1 MKENNS
7 IISYHD
13 ARQKLN
19 LKTNPELDEKE
30 FARLSTYITGLAA
43 LMSMMKENE
52 FDLAKTLNHI
62 LGEMNNIRNH
72 TKHIEELLVC
82 SRVTDSDDLY
92 VSLDEVSHLSGYGSK
107 RCKQIMDDAIARGDI
122 RIDQKEFI
130 NKAGKETQTRPR
142 YHLGDC
148 KRFWTPARV
157 KKNRQQE
164 GRRLT
169 LV

>member
-7 IISYHD
+7 IISYLNV
-13 ARQKLN
+13 REKLG
-19 LKTNPELDEKE
+19 LETNPELDEKE

-52 FDLAKTLNHI
+52 FGLAITLNRI
-62 LGEMNNIRNH
+62 LGEMNHIRNH
-72 TKHIEELLVC
+72 TKHIEEQLVC

-107 RCKQIMDDAIARGDI
+107 RCKQLMDDAIARGDI

-157 KKNRQQE
+157 KK
-164 GRRLT
+164 T
-169 LV
+169 ASKKDAA

>member
-7 IISYHD
+7 IISYLD
-13 ARQKLN
+13 VRKKLS
-19 LKTNPELDEKE
+19 LKTNLELDEKE

-62 LGEMNNIRNH
+62 LGEMNNISNH

-107 RCKQIMDDAIARGDI
+107 RCKQLMDDAIARGDI

-157 KKNRQQE
+157 KK
-164 GRRLT
+164 T
-169 LV
+169 ASKKDAA

>member
-13 ARQKLN
+13 ARRKLG
-19 LKTNPELDEKE
+19 LKTKPELDEKD

-43 LMSMMKENE
+43 LMSMMRENE

-62 LGEMNNIRNH
+62 LGEMNNIRNL

-107 RCKQIMDDAIARGDI
+107 RCKQLMDDAIARGDI

-157 KKNRQQE
+157 KK
-164 GRRLT
+164 T
-169 LV
+169 ASKKDAA